1 MAAAAVRAAEE
12 LAEREMAGR
21 DASHDA
27 AHALRVRDLAL
38 SLAAELG
45 LSSSPDRLLIVE
57 IAALLH
63 DIGKLMMFLISLV
76 LCGGEKMPC
85 FFFFLLIRFLQ
96 VITST
101 PSEDTSPV
109 AR

>member
-45 LSSSPDRLLIVE
+45 LSSSPDRLLIVTRRLLLL
-57 IAALLH
+57 ALSV
-63 DIGKLMMFLISLV
+63 FSLLDFV
-76 LCGGEKMPC
+76 
-85 FFFFLLIRFLQ
+85 
-96 VITST
+96 VI
-101 PSEDTSPV
+101 DFV
-109 AR
+109 VD